1 MADERHLLYS
11 LTEASSFAESV
22 VPVEVVSMEHCLC
35 STTDIVLKQS
45 TLTSSVCVYF
55 GTHADG

>member
-35 STTDIVLKQS
+35 STDIVLKQS